1 MRRQLGRDD
10 DTIFNSVNIRSD
22 LFALNEIINLSYILF
37 FQIRV
42 NFKWRNAFD
51 KESLFGGKQILGEC
65 RPVYKSLRS
74 EQ

>member
-1 MRRQLGRDD
+1 MPILI
-10 DTIFNSVNIRSD
+10 TCT
-22 LFALNEIINLSYILF
+22 LSYILF

-65 RPVYKSLRS
+65 VPVYKSLRS
-74 EQ
+74 EK